1 MLVCQIWSVNCD
13 KKTSG
18 GSGEWAR
25 KSKQNS
31 IGCVRTIF
39 VRDCVGEGTEF
50 VVTKLQ
56 AN

>member
-1 MLVCQIWSVNCD
+1 MGQ
-13 KKTSG
+13 KK
-18 GSGEWAR
+18 
-25 KSKQNS
+25 KKKS
-31 IGCVRTIF
+31 IGFVRTIF